1 MKNRFSIT
9 LGGGDTTDLTDS
21 LAMANNRAAPS
32 GAHFAQPPK
41 TSRSLLHYIG
51 KGELGG
57 SYPNIP
63 AAKMDKEP
71 VVHKVAP
78 KPSSKWAIEDM
89 VVDDTPNFMGKYLFS
104 ILFPLNQSCIAVQ
117 N

>member
-1 MKNRFSIT
+1 
-9 LGGGDTTDLTDS
+9 
-21 LAMANNRAAPS
+21 MATNNKVAPS
-32 GAHFAQPPK
+32 GGHFAQPPR

-89 VVDDTPNFMGKYLFS
+89 VVDDTPNFMGKYLFA
-104 ILFPLNQSCIAVQ
+104 IFEAYCLLY
-117 N
+117 